1 MGCSDFQ
8 EAVSARL
15 DGEPAAIEA
24 AELDAHLARCSACR
38 AYATRADTL
47 TRSIRVRPAE
57 PVPNLTATILAN
69 APAPARQWPRYVLL
83 WVGLTE
89 LVLALPALAGDGRGA
104 STHVARELGSW
115 DIALGVAL
123 LVVAWQ
129 PRRAAGLLPFALALA
144 GAMALTATL
153 DIVAGHAPASGEALH
168 LLDVIGVGALWLAAR
183 SPSSVRW
190 LPRSPGLRAT

>member
-1 MGCSDFQ
+1 
-8 EAVSARL
+8 
-15 DGEPAAIEA
+15 
-24 AELDAHLARCSACR
+24 
-38 AYATRADTL
+38 
-47 TRSIRVRPAE
+47 
-57 PVPNLTATILAN
+57 
-69 APAPARQWPRYVLL
+69 
-83 WVGLTE
+83 
-89 LVLALPALAGDGRGA
+89 
-104 STHVARELGSW
+104 
-115 DIALGVAL
+115 VAL

-183 SPSSVRW
+183 SPSGVRW